1 MGDCEKKKPIKK
13 EKLLCT
19 EFNSPAINPCLLK
32 WMWNYRPACDIYNV
46 NDNYKYRGYKLK
58 EITATNN
65 KQFSLVWQK
74 LSQYWADKEL
84 EMIDAVMAHFMKTIG
99 ITGASLAL
107 VRNEKLVYAKGFG
120 KMNNG
125 ECEFVKSTTI

>member
-1 MGDCEKKKPIKK
+1 
-13 EKLLCT
+13 
-19 EFNSPAINPCLLK
+19 
-32 WMWNYRPACDIYNV
+32 MWNYRPACDVYNV

-65 KQFSLVWQK
+65 TQFSLVWQK

-107 VRNEKLVYAKGFG
+107 VRNEKLIYAKGFG
-120 KMNNG
+120 KMNNKD
-125 ECEFVKSTTI
+125 CEFVKKNNVKRQQKFEKAILFQIKDGN